1 MRIRIT
7 FAKSESM
14 RYTSHLDLH
23 RTWERTI
30 RRAGLPLAY
39 SQGFRPHPRINLGAA
54 LPLGFTSQDEIVDI
68 WLEEPLSLEQIHQ
81 QLTIA
86 SPPGIQILVV
96 VEIPQD
102 APVLQTQITA
112 SKYLI
117 TLLEPISDLDVRLQH
132 VYQATSLPRE
142 RRGKTYDLK
151 PLIHEIC
158 RLPDDEFGRQR
169 LQAVLSAREGATGRP
184 EEVILALGGVPELA
198 RVHRSGLLFTK

>member
-1 MRIRIT
+1 MRIRVH
-7 FAKSESM
+7 FAKTEAM

-23 RTWERTI
+23 RAWERTI

-39 SQGFRPHPRINLGAA
+39 TQGFRPHPRINLGAA

-68 WLEEPLSLEQIHQ
+68 WLEEPLSLEQIHP

-184 EEVILALGGVPELA
+184 EEVILALGGVPELV
-198 RVHRSGLLFTK
+198 RVHRSGLIFTD

>member
-7 FAKSESM
+7 FAKKESM

-23 RTWERTI
+23 RSWERTI

-39 SQGFRPHPRINLGAA
+39 TQGFRPHPRINLGAA
-54 LPLGFTSQDEIVDI
+54 LPLGFTSQDEIVDV

-86 SPPGIQILVV
+86 SSPGIQILVV

-198 RVHRSGLLFTK
+198 RVHRSGLILTD